1 MWDVDSNCIVT
12 VSTEWMQLASRDWR
26 GDLVQGQLD
35 RGLLGELAT
44 ATMSARL
51 KKERPERPDSKTA
64 GLLAAVEGII
74 SGHMLNV
81 SGEV

>member
-1 MWDVDSNCIVT
+1 MLTANCIVT

-35 RGLLGELAT
+35 RGLLSELAT
-44 ATMSARL
+44 ATMPARL
-51 KKERPERPDSKTA
+51 KKQRPERPDSKTA